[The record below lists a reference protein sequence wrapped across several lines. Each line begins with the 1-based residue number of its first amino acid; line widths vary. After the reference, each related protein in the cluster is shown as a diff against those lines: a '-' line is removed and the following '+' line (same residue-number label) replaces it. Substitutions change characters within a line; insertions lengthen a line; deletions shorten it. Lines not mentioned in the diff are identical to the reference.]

1 MKLTSQIHAHFG
13 HKKHFPR
20 VKVLWA
26 TALVLLSSGASTV
39 SFKGIIVN
47 CSDRFPALCDLL
59 LCDLLS
65 CCSPCASQVLAD
77 RQGAAP
83 RLHSP
88 LPRRKG
94 DAPWIQ
100 RGFFCTAAGDHR
112 LPGRRNPLTPPHSLQ
127 QLKEGPSP
135 NKSLKWKCESVQWK
149 RHSCTPPTLCTQKTQ
164 KSPQKKKKR
173 IKYF

>member
-1 MKLTSQIHAHFG
+1 MHTLDTKCISQEPKSREQQF
-13 HKKHFPR
+13 
-20 VKVLWA
+20 
-26 TALVLLSSGASTV
+26 ALVLLSFGASTV

-47 CSDRFPALCDLL
+47 CSDRFPAMFDLL
-59 LCDLLS
+59 LGDLLS

-94 DAPWIQ
+94 DALSIQ

-112 LPGRRNPLTPPHSLQ
+112 LPDRGNPLTPPHSLQ
-127 QLKEGPSP
+127 QLKEGSSP
-135 NKSLKWKCESVQWK
+135 NKSLKWKCAHVQWK
-149 RHSCTPPTLCTQKTQ
+149 AHSC
-164 KSPQKKKKR
+164 SPCARKLKKLKKKKR
-173 IKYF
+173 MKYA